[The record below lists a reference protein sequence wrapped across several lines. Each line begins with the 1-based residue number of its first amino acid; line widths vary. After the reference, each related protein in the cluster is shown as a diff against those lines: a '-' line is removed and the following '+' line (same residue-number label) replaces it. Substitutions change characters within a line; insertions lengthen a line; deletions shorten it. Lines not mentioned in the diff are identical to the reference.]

1 MTPTSGAARDRPV
14 TSGAGEPSAGLSDQH
29 LWSHTGVQGSQLRV
43 PDCMAPCT
51 TLVFFTSVLFAC
63 VSMALLSH
71 LCTVQAFADL
81 LANASKVSDATRC
94 SYVSQA

>member
-1 MTPTSGAARDRPV
+1 
-14 TSGAGEPSAGLSDQH
+14 
-29 LWSHTGVQGSQLRV
+29 
-43 PDCMAPCT
+43 MAPCT
-51 TLVFFTSVLFAC
+51 TFVFFTSVLFAC
-63 VSMALLSH
+63 VSMALLSP